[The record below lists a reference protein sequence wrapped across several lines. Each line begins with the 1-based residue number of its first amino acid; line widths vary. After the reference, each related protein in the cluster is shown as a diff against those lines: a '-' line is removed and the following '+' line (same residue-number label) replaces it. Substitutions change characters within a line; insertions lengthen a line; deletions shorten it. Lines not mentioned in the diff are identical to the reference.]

1 MCNPFHMK
9 GIILDGYA
17 LNPGDLS
24 FDCLKAIADFE
35 VYGFTSPDLVIERCC
50 DKEIVITNKV
60 VFSKDVIQ
68 QLPHLRYIG
77 VSATGYNII
86 DIDECRKRGIAV
98 TNIPAYSTDAVAQ
111 HVFAFILSI
120 ANRVD
125 EHDRSVKRGDWE
137 KSPCFC
143 YWLSPL
149 FELKGKTIGIIG
161 LGNIGKQVARLAL
174 AFGMNVLAYS
184 PHSKMEGVMN
194 LPLADVISSSDI
206 ITLHCP
212 QNENTAGMMNKDF
225 LSHVRKGAILI
236 NASRG
241 GLVCEGDVIEALND
255 GTLSWYCADVL
266 EKEPPVNNMLSRHE
280 RSIVTPH
287 IAWAPVE
294 TRQRLL
300 SILAENLSSFIR
312 NERLNRIV

>member
-1 MCNPFHMK
+1 MCNSVCMK

-35 VYGFTSPDLVIERCC
+35 VYDFTSPDLVIERCC

-86 DIDECRKRGIAV
+86 DIGECRKRGIAV

-125 EHDRSVKRGDWE
+125 EHDRSVKKGDWE

-149 FELKGKTIGIIG
+149 FELKGKT
-161 LGNIGKQVARLAL
+161 
-174 AFGMNVLAYS
+174 
-184 PHSKMEGVMN
+184 
-194 LPLADVISSSDI
+194 
-206 ITLHCP
+206 
-212 QNENTAGMMNKDF
+212 TA
-225 LSHVRKGAILI
+225 S
-236 NASRG
+236 
-241 GLVCEGDVIEALND
+241 C
-255 GTLSWYCADVL
+255 
-266 EKEPPVNNMLSRHE
+266 
-280 RSIVTPH
+280 
-287 IAWAPVE
+287 
-294 TRQRLL
+294 
-300 SILAENLSSFIR
+300 
-312 NERLNRIV
+312 